1 MKEQQIFGGPNMVQ
15 SVPRHKNKQNS
26 GHQKR
31 QRNPAILQKKTW
43 RIEHKRLNNGCSIA
57 KTCILDNVTNLLYTV
72 GTLDKKG
79 QRANSCMSHK
89 KAGGSTRLGRDSNAQ
104 RLGVKAHD
112 GELINKGAV
121 IVRQRGTRFHP
132 GKNVRKGKDDTL
144 FSVVTGKVKFS
155 EKKRK
160 RFDGSLRN
168 AKFVDVVTA

>member
-1 MKEQQIFGGPNMVQ
+1 
-15 SVPRHKNKQNS
+15 
-26 GHQKR
+26 
-31 QRNPAILQKKTW
+31 
-43 RIEHKRLNNGCSIA
+43 
-57 KTCILDNVTNLLYTV
+57 
-72 GTLDKKG
+72 
-79 QRANSCMSHK
+79 MSHK